1 MVGMKKPGN
10 WNSLNEIIAEMP
22 EDNGTGFLV
31 IGRLFAK
38 RSEQQMVTSSS
49 SRADLL
55 PTAKRLS
62 INVIDAAVSKVVSQ
76 AYYSAQPAASLRID
90 RYRHGQE

>member
-31 IGRLFAK
+31 IGRC
-38 RSEQQMVTSSS
+38 
-49 SRADLL
+49 SRRDQSN
-55 PTAKRLS
+55 KW
-62 INVIDAAVSKVVSQ
+62 
-76 AYYSAQPAASLRID
+76 
-90 RYRHGQE
+90 

>member
-31 IGRLFAK
+31 IGRLFPK

-49 SRADLL
+49 SRADL
-55 PTAKRLS
+55 
-62 INVIDAAVSKVVSQ
+62 
-76 AYYSAQPAASLRID
+76 
-90 RYRHGQE
+90 